1 MSYQPAYIIVNKT
14 GIYIFP
20 ERQLSKEER
29 LRDVQEDLEKLLRH
43 AQVNILTA
51 ISIFE
56 EIIFLEAFRMHFCAF
71 ACHASM
77 LFPSLFAGL
86 AG

>member
-1 MSYQPAYIIVNKT
+1 MSYQPACIMVNKT

-56 EIIFLEAFRMHFCAF
+56 EIISF
-71 ACHASM
+71 
-77 LFPSLFAGL
+77 
-86 AG
+86 